1 MARPL
6 TPSNV
11 NSFHKP
17 YNCVCQVVNHNFYDH
32 IFAWRTYVEIAESCF
47 IYSNMSQLIVI
58 FKSEL

>member
-11 NSFHKP
+11 NIFHKP

-32 IFAWRTYVEIAESCF
+32 IFAWRTYVEIAESCLY
-47 IYSNMSQLIVI
+47 ILTCRNIVI